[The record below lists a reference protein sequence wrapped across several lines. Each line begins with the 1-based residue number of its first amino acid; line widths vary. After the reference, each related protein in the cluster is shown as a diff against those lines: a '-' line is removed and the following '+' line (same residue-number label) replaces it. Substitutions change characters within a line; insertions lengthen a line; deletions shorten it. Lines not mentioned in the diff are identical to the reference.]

1 MPDDVKEVI
10 NPEFA
15 LDENGDLVINDSN
28 ETETET
34 ETEEKQDQTQEQSV
48 ETQENNKEP
57 ESKEEQKEVKSTDK
71 DQPQETEQK
80 PEYVEPADK
89 KYYTK
94 EEIEQLGI
102 DKLDPNKIPEELVP
116 FYKSMQADYT
126 RKTQQ
131 LAEER
136 KRLEQLKQQVI
147 LQSQLAEL
155 HAQTN
160 IPTTQLAQLL
170 QEAKLETQKEL
181 GDKFDEFDP
190 NTQALINAKLV
201 EKTNEIRQ
209 QRIAEQKIQQAEQYL
224 QQNDPYFSYIEPV
237 FTQIV
242 NNELTYQQVE
252 ALKAAYRN
260 GDPAPFLEIYGI
272 ARERVLQ
279 YLQQQQEQQQTQS
292 PQQNIPTTEAS
303 PKSVRQG
310 KEPPSVENVG
320 GENPDAMPK
329 VKPSDLA
336 GATLDEQAQMLI
348 KMGIV

>member
-1 MPDDVKEVI
+1 MRRLIMSDEVKEVV

-15 LDENGDLVINDSN
+15 LDENGDLVINDDDN
-28 ETETET
+28 KKDVEQENVNKEKQELEQKNQEQEEQIQEEATAQKG
-34 ETEEKQDQTQEQSV
+34 ETEEA
-48 ETQENNKEP
+48 
-57 ESKEEQKEVKSTDK
+57 QKEDK
-71 DQPQETEQK
+71 Q
-80 PEYVEPADK
+80 YVEPADK

-102 DKLDPNKIPEELVP
+102 DKLDPNKIPEDLLP
-116 FYKSMQADYT
+116 FYKSMQADYI

-181 GDKFDEFDP
+181 GDKYDEFDP
-190 NTQALINAKLV
+190 NTQALVNAKLI

-224 QQNDPYFSYIEPV
+224 QQNDPYFSYVEPV
-237 FTQIV
+237 FNQII

-252 ALKAAYRN
+252 ALRAAYRN
-260 GDPAPFLEIYGI
+260 GDPMPFLEIYGI

-279 YLQQQQEQQQTQS
+279 YLQQQEQAQQTQS
-292 PQQNIPTTEAS
+292 PQNNIPTTEAS
-303 PKSVRQG
+303 SKPKRQS
-310 KEPPSVENVG
+310 KEPPSVEDVG